1 MAQLSRRLIVTAVTA
16 ALFVALGLVA
26 PADRSGFL
34 GPETAAAAALL
45 QPGKRGKAV
54 RALQKRLVDASYLR
68 AQYRTGYYGARTKK
82 AVKALQRAHHLK
94 ATGRMT
100 KATDRALTKAV
111 AAMTKPRTWYHSA
124 VIGRSQSGRKIT
136 AYRAGEA
143 GRPVVVVMA
152 TMHGEEDFGQYVA
165 YGLLEGR
172 PIKGIDLWVL
182 PVVNPDGLAKDR
194 RWVNGHVDLNR
205 NFPYSWVKRANSGPR
220 AVSERETK
228 VIMDF
233 LARTKPRYLV
243 SWHQPLHGV
252 DTDKVKD
259 LALSKRLARN
269 LRLPLKGLDCGG
281 VCHGTMTAWY
291 NHTFAGAAVTVEYS
305 SSARTTRRMK
315 TQDAD
320 AVLASVGGR
329 RDR

>member
-1 MAQLSRRLIVTAVTA
+1 MARLSRRLVVIAVTVA
-16 ALFVALGLVA
+16 FVAALGLVA
-26 PADRSGFL
+26 PPGESGGV
-34 GPETAAAAALL
+34 GPETAAAAALP

-68 AQYRTGYYGARTKK
+68 VQYRTGYYGGRTEK
-82 AVKALQRAHHLK
+82 AVKALQKAYHLK

-100 KATDRALTKAV
+100 KATDRVLTKAV
-111 AAMTKPRTWYHSA
+111 AAMTKPRTWYHA
-124 VIGRSQSGRKIT
+124 EVIGRSQSGRKIT
-136 AYRAGEA
+136 TYRAGEA
-143 GRPVVVVMA
+143 GKPVVVVMA

-165 YGLLEGR
+165 YGLMEGR
-172 PIKGIDLWVL
+172 PIKDIDLWVL

-205 NFPYSWVKRANSGPR
+205 NFSYSWVKRANSGPR

-233 LARTKPRYLV
+233 LTRTKPRYLV
-243 SWHQPLHGV
+243 SWHQPLRGV

-259 LALSKRLARN
+259 LALSKRLAKN
-269 LRLPLKGLDCGG
+269 LQLPLKELDCGG

-291 NHTFAGAAVTVEYS
+291 NHTFAGTAVTVEYGS
-305 SSARTTRRMK
+305 AARTTRRMK

-320 AVLASVGGR
+320 AVLTSVGGR
-329 RDR
+329 RG